1 MAAERSVQKNVLG
14 SKLEVCCT
22 EPMTGFYRN
31 GYCETGANDRGIHVV
46 CAEVTEAF
54 LTFTASRGND
64 LSTPIPAF
72 GFPGLKPGD
81 KWCLC
86 VARWKEALEANVAPP
101 VLLSATHEAALKQ
114 VTLDEL
120 KQYALEAS

>member
-1 MAAERSVQKNVLG
+1 MAAERSAQKNVLG
-14 SKLEVCCT
+14 GELQVCCT

-31 GYCETGANDRGIHVV
+31 GYCETGTNDRGIHVV

-54 LTFTASRGND
+54 LAFTASRGND
-64 LSTPIPAF
+64 LSTPAPAF

-86 VARWKEALEANVAPP
+86 VARWKEALAANVAPP
-101 VLLSATHEAALKQ
+101 VVLSATHEAALQQ

-120 KQYALEAS
+120 KQYALETS